1 MEASARLFSKP
12 RVVSGLVT
20 MTPVVVVV
28 LVLSGAALAQ
38 DGVET
43 RSVLPF
49 EPVRYSSPKLN
60 ASYRSSDE
68 FDPKGMEH
76 LYYVTNFFLDLIQRD
91 DSAALDRHQLEVA
104 HKANNLTETFVQLGL
119 RDWPTL
125 LNHHLGF
132 AILAALGILVAV
144 LTPFVGMI
152 VCCCRCA
159 GRCGGRTDPYE
170 KKRDK
175 CKRICN
181 GVFLSLLVLLVLFGL
196 VASFVVNEYIEQGVK
211 EVPSRLN
218 LAVDDV
224 ELYAQNTKKEVNH
237 LLRDNYRE
245 LQSVLDESLDK
256 CGDRVKAKL
265 ANISRAVAVDD
276 LTVIAEG
283 LKDIRQDLNS
293 IASQTQ
299 RLQERADQLQVGLQ
313 SVQGELQQLL
323 LLCNSPTC
331 QQLARQYNLS
341 QLAVQNEFRQWLSL
355 ELIPKLPDVTRTARE
370 ISVLIENGIERE
382 VRSGKRSFDELS
394 DRIQAEVAAVVPE
407 VRRRIVQAGGQLRDI
422 AANVSSVLDQVRLDD
437 AHKALTEANGYL
449 EQFGPFRYYLYLI
462 LSSMVLI
469 ITFCL
474 VMGLF
479 CGFCGRRPG
488 NVYGDDTCN
497 KGAGANFLLSGTFF
511 FFLFGWMVLLVVT
524 CMFLVG
530 GLAQFYLCQ
539 GLREPESPASGL
551 ALLEALLPP
560 EQLFPELQK
569 TGFDLADVIG
579 KCHRN
584 QTIYT
589 VLNLEP
595 LVDLGQLTRY
605 KEELGIDRQLD
616 SLRRQIQ
623 VDTNVE
629 ILTPRA
635 KKQLYELAESD
646 VAKINYTAFT
656 QTLEDRI
663 TAVDLAE
670 MAGALEAAAGL
681 LPPAE
686 RGAANRLRNQATV
699 LGAQQEVVDQM
710 AAIVVTLRNA
720 TISLQEHVRFNR
732 TNVTEAVRE
741 LIGQAESAQLY
752 LSTRGSAEVIQLADE
767 YAAEFL
773 AHLDGYTGRV
783 EGAFRR
789 TVGQCGPLSNVYNA
803 TDVTLCSN
811 VVYPFNGYWAALG
824 WCILIF
830 IPCVVVSLV
839 LASLYR
845 KTEPY
850 SETFVDN
857 EYLYDAYGEHD
868 NIPLANVRDQRGAK
882 RSTTAASGGERRR
895 TGNMYENNRYHG
907 YSPDSP
913 PYTSIPPR
921 GQQFRPLGASGDHAE
936 DTDPKAP
943 PLWDLNGGPPGYTDN
958 PAPAGYERP
967 PPYFYP
973 GPGPERS

>member
-1 MEASARLFSKP
+1 M
-12 RVVSGLVT
+12 
-20 MTPVVVVV
+20 
-28 LVLSGAALAQ
+28 
-38 DGVET
+38 
-43 RSVLPF
+43 
-49 EPVRYSSPKLN
+49 
-60 ASYRSSDE
+60 
-68 FDPKGMEH
+68 
-76 LYYVTNFFLDLIQRD
+76 
-91 DSAALDRHQLEVA
+91 
-104 HKANNLTETFVQLGL
+104 
-119 RDWPTL
+119 
-125 LNHHLGF
+125 
-132 AILAALGILVAV
+132 
-144 LTPFVGMI
+144 
-152 VCCCRCA
+152 
-159 GRCGGRTDPYE
+159 
-170 KKRDK
+170 
-175 CKRICN
+175 
-181 GVFLSLLVLLVLFGL
+181 
-196 VASFVVNEYIEQGVK
+196 
-211 EVPSRLN
+211 
-218 LAVDDV
+218 
-224 ELYAQNTKKEVNH
+224 EVNH

-265 ANISRAVAVDD
+265 ANISRA
-276 LTVIAEG
+276 
-283 LKDIRQDLNS
+283 S

-341 QLAVQNEFRQWLSL
+341 QLAVQNEFRQ
-355 ELIPKLPDVTRTARE
+355 LPDVTRTARE

-584 QTIYT
+584 QSIYT

-635 KKQLYELAESD
+635 KQQLYELAESD

-857 EYLYDAYGEHD
+857 
-868 NIPLANVRDQRGAK
+868 VRDQRGAK